1 MVLSELRTCRFA
13 LFKVRR
19 NTEKWS
25 MCGLCEKACPMDI
38 RIRDYITA
46 GTRVLSTECIFCE
59 SCVKACPNGALR
71 VTAGLDLGGREFLH
85 QQGRSR

>member
-1 MVLSELRTCRFA
+1 
-13 LFKVRR
+13 
-19 NTEKWS
+19 

-59 SCVKACPNGALR
+59 SCVNACPNGALR

-85 QQGRSR
+85 QQGRSL